1 MSDEVI
7 DVETKEERG
16 IPMYVHQVDWDVILK
31 ILSGVTD
38 VNRIHTYSM
47 PNKAESYAGNGF
59 EMINVINSYIDSD
72 ESWRID
78 SSSNVKLSINE
89 EKIIVGDWIITGSKL
104 NMCIPTINSIIII
117 PDENSTVR
125 GIKDPTKIIQFT
137 NCISVTPLL
146 VRLTDEPIE
155 GEPDKFKLGMTME
168 LIAPVTNT
176 EPKNEEP
183 TV

>member
-1 MSDEVI
+1 MSEEVKDTVDEV
-7 DVETKEERG
+7 KG

-31 ILSGVTD
+31 ILSNVTD
-38 VNRIHTYSM
+38 VNRLYTYSM
-47 PNKAESYAGNGF
+47 PNKAESYASNGF
-59 EMINVINSYIDSD
+59 EMINVINSYIDTD

-78 SSSNVKLSINE
+78 SKSNVKLNVSE
-89 EKIIVGDWIITGSKL
+89 GKIEVGDWIITGAKL

-117 PDENSTVR
+117 PDENSVLR
-125 GIKDPTKIIQFT
+125 GVKDPTKIIQLT

-155 GEPDKFKLGMTME
+155 GEADKFKLGMTME
-168 LIAPVTNT
+168 LIAPAPTK

-183 TV
+183 TE